1 MERQQIFVFRF
12 TYIYVCTRTHI
23 YIFVFFPQKMLQPNC
38 FCSLLGSYMFY
49 SCPRCKVCLRMSAPQ
64 NLWET
69 SRDQK
74 PHKSAAFSSDR
85 MYSGY
90 LLKVAVK
97 PSPPIWMFHFNICT
111 PWDFSQY
118 HLCSSPIIPFNCKN
132 CLYVRAALFSDQTK
146 DGIITFLVYVLFY
159 VDFSALQDS
168 ATVIEI
174 HDSVNKCEEDVRPH
188 PSQMEEK
195 AFAANLHA
203 FMKNRGSP
211 IERIPHLGFKQSES
225 LHRCCFTQFFN

>member
-1 MERQQIFVFRF
+1 
-12 TYIYVCTRTHI
+12 
-23 YIFVFFPQKMLQPNC
+23 
-38 FCSLLGSYMFY
+38 
-49 SCPRCKVCLRMSAPQ
+49 MSASQ
-64 NLWET
+64 YLWQT

-90 LLKVAVK
+90 LMKVAVK
-97 PSPPIWMFHFNICT
+97 PSPPILMFHFNICT
-111 PWDFSQY
+111 PGAFSQY
-118 HLCSSPIIPFNCKN
+118 RLCSSAIIPFNCRN
-132 CLYVRAALFSDQTK
+132 CFPRRCSRSIPPNFWPKQGWHIYIF
-146 DGIITFLVYVLFY
+146 FLAYVLFIL
-159 VDFSALQDS
+159 DFLALQDS

-174 HDSVNKCEEDVRPH
+174 HDSVTKCEEDLGPH

-225 LHRCCFTQFFN
+225 TYHKIAKLNYIDLNCMLCHLLS